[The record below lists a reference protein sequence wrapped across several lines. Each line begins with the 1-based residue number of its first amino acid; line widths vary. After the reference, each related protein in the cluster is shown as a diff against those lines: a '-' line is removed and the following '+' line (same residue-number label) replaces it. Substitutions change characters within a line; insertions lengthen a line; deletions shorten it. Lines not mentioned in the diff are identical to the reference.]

1 MNEER
6 NTNGQRRRFTSQ
18 EKVAVLRE
26 HFIEKIPISQ
36 ICDKHGLSPALFYRW
51 QQEFFEKG
59 SRVFEPQE
67 RISPALEHRV
77 KALTAKLVRKDE
89 VIAELMEDH
98 INLKKSL
105 GEI

>member
-1 MNEER
+1 M
-6 NTNGQRRRFTSQ
+6 
-18 EKVAVLRE
+18 AVLRE
-26 HFIEKIPISQ
+26 HFIDKIPVSQ
-36 ICDKHGLSPALFYRW
+36 ICDKHGISPAIFYRW

-105 GEI
+105 GEIQAECESSRTYAMR